1 MSDFDPTGKDW
12 SQREIDLIIA
22 AYFEMLSLEVAQKP
36 YVKAERN
43 KALQELTGRTKSS
56 IEFKFQ
62 NISAVLIRL
71 GLPTIAGYAP
81 MSNFQRALLTGIESF
96 LLQKEDDLISLTAY
110 PQPGFL
116 EGNTLFLEAPPLVAN
131 QAQDKNEALERLTRK
146 FDPAE
151 RDERNRELG
160 KRGEE
165 LVLNFER
172 SRLQQERPDLAKKVK
187 WVSQEL
193 GDGAGFDILS
203 YESTGKERLIEVKTT
218 IGSQRTPF
226 FISSNEYELSNDKP
240 DQFRLIRVYDFTKKP
255 RAFELSPPL
264 LHSLMLTPQNY
275 RASFQ

>member
-1 MSDFDPTGKDW
+1 MSDIDPIGKDW
-12 SQREIDLIIA
+12 SANEIDLVIA
-22 AYFEMLSLEVAQKP
+22 AYFEMLALEVAQKP
-36 YVKAERN
+36 YVKAQHN
-43 KALQELTGRTKSS
+43 KALQELIGRTKGS

-71 GLPTIAGYAP
+71 GLPTITGYAP
-81 MSNFQRALLTGIESF
+81 MSNFQHALLTGIERY
-96 LLQKEDDLISLTAY
+96 LVLKEDKVQSLAAN
-110 PQPGFL
+110 PQPAFS
-116 EGNTLFLEAPPLVAN
+116 EGDILYFEAPPSLLN
-131 QAQDKNEALERLTRK
+131 STFERNETLERLAKK
-146 FDPAE
+146 FDPAK

-172 SRLQQERPDLAKKVK
+172 SRLRQERPDLATKVK
-187 WVSQEL
+187 WVSQDM

-203 YESTGKERLIEVKTT
+203 YEATGKERLIEVKTT

-226 FISSNEYELSNDKP
+226 FISSNEYDLSNEKP
-240 DQFRLIRVYDFTKKP
+240 DKFRLVRVFDFTKKP

>member
-1 MSDFDPTGKDW
+1 MSDIDPIGKDW
-12 SQREIDLIIA
+12 SANEIDLVIA
-22 AYFEMLSLEVAQKP
+22 AYFEMLALEVAQKP
-36 YVKAERN
+36 YVKAQHN
-43 KALQELTGRTKSS
+43 KALQELIGRTKGS

-71 GLPTIAGYAP
+71 GLPTITGYAP
-81 MSNFQRALLTGIESF
+81 MSNFQHALLTGIERY
-96 LLQKEDDLISLTAY
+96 LVLKEDRVQSLAAN
-110 PQPGFL
+110 PQPAFS
-116 EGNTLFLEAPPLVAN
+116 EGDILYFEAPPSLLN
-131 QAQDKNEALERLTRK
+131 STFERNETLERLAKK
-146 FDPAE
+146 FDPAK

-172 SRLQQERPDLAKKVK
+172 SRLRQERPDLATKVK
-187 WVSQEL
+187 WVSQDM

-203 YESTGKERLIEVKTT
+203 YEATGKERLIEVKTT

-226 FISSNEYELSNDKP
+226 FISSNEYDLSNEKP
-240 DQFRLIRVYDFTKKP
+240 DKFRLVRVFDFTKKP

-264 LHSLMLTPQNY
+264 LHSLMLTPHNY